1 MRKVISIEG
10 MTCGH
15 CAMHVEEALKELDG
29 VKSAEV
35 NLEAKTA
42 TVEIDHEIADQKLK
56 AAVEDAGYMV
66 KLITKN

>member
-56 AAVEDAGYMV
+56 A
-66 KLITKN
+66 